1 MICHMWVPV
10 GRAVRGTSHGKVIY
24 LKADLSDVHA
34 QRGSRVSPI
43 SPVIADKT
51 RGSENEDARSVLVVI
66 QLGLNC
72 HLQYCCDTS
81 DSYFVY
87 RVFQIYLT
95 NLVILFNSLFLI

>member
-1 MICHMWVPV
+1 MWVPV
-10 GRAVRGTSHGKVIY
+10 GRAVRGTSHGNVIY

-43 SPVIADKT
+43 SRVIADKT
-51 RGSENEDARSVLVVI
+51 RESENEDARSVLVK

-72 HLQYCCDTS
+72 DLQYCCDTS